1 MFNQF
6 LLVIYNI
13 LIQEGWERSSWIERD
28 LELRGQFILSIDDIR
43 NERSIFEKIFSE
55 EYIQEFERIYLRLL
69 DEICGRT
76 YEQCHEQIEALKF
89 ISLMVDRGRY
99 KHRVNVGAMLETFST
114 DFERLDVPEEC
125 VRLYKN
131 ILDAKARGA

>member
-43 NERSIFEKIFSE
+43 NERSIFEKIFS
-55 EYIQEFERIYLRLL
+55 
-69 DEICGRT
+69 
-76 YEQCHEQIEALKF
+76 
-89 ISLMVDRGRY
+89 
-99 KHRVNVGAMLETFST
+99 
-114 DFERLDVPEEC
+114 
-125 VRLYKN
+125 
-131 ILDAKARGA
+131 